1 MSLVRNMDHDNDYTQ
16 DGWMHKMQNRM
27 IRWLLKNLFICSL
40 YLVSILFG
48 TGLVPLFL
56 LMSVPA
62 SSYRLILII
71 PLRGLGTVLSFFE
84 VFPQV
89 GNSSWSP
96 HHHGHVNTVVTFT
109 FYSYFLALL
118 MYLEQKYGCMLFPFF
133 MIFCLSGI
141 KTYVNN

>member
-27 IRWLLKNLFICSL
+27 IRWRLKNLFICSL
-40 YLVSILFG
+40 YQVSTLFG

-71 PLRGLGTVLSFFE
+71 PLRGLGIVFSFFLK
-84 VFPQV
+84 
-89 GNSSWSP
+89 SSLKWET
-96 HHHGHVNTVVTFT
+96 HRDHRII
-109 FYSYFLALL
+109 
-118 MYLEQKYGCMLFPFF
+118 MIMLTPSLPSLFIT
-133 MIFCLSGI
+133 IF
-141 KTYVNN
+141 